1 MDGMT
6 ASWALMGIAACGLLV
21 VGLLAALLLV
31 HGQHLQALLFAQCR
45 HNAMQRDC
53 LQRLQRNDQELRSAV
68 RAERAQVAQVA
79 QLQRKVE
86 LLQALLGDAGEPPG
100 RRISTGRSG

>member
-6 ASWALMGIAACGLLV
+6 ANWALMGIAACGLLV

-53 LQRLQRNDQELRSAV
+53 LQRLQRNDQELRNAV
-68 RAERAQVAQVA
+68 RAERAHVA

>member
-1 MDGMT
+1 MT
-6 ASWALMGIAACGLLV
+6 ANWALMGIAGCGLLF

-31 HGQHLQALLFAQCR
+31 HGQHLQALLLAQCR

-53 LQRLQRNDQELRSAV
+53 LQRLHRDEQELRSTV
-68 RAERAQVAQVA
+68 RAERAHVA

-86 LLQALLGDAGEPPG
+86 LLQALLGEAGAAAW
-100 RRISTGRSG
+100 R

>member
-31 HGQHLQALLFAQCR
+31 HGQHLQALLVAQCR
-45 HNAMQRDC
+45 HN
-53 LQRLQRNDQELRSAV
+53 V
-68 RAERAQVAQVA
+68 R
-79 QLQRKVE
+79 
-86 LLQALLGDAGEPPG
+86 
-100 RRISTGRSG
+100 

>member
-6 ASWALMGIAACGLLV
+6 ASWVLMGIAACGLLLL
-21 VGLLAALLLV
+21 GLLAALLLV
-31 HGQHLQALLFAQCR
+31 HGQHLQALLVAQCR

-53 LQRLQRNDQELRSAV
+53 LLRLERELYSAV
-68 RAERAQVAQVA
+68 RAERAQVA

-86 LLQALLGDAGEPPG
+86 LLQALLGEAGEAA
-100 RRISTGRSG
+100 